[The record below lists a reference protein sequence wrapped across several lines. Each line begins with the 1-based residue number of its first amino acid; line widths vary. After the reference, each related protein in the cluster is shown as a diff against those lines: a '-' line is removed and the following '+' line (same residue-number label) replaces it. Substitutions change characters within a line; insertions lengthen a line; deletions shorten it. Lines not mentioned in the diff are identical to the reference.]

1 MSRTSPYI
9 FILNAHLNIYNAHN
23 VRGIC
28 MQDVS
33 KLSTISNFMPF
44 FKFASKVLSHMIM
57 KTH

>member
-9 FILNAHLNIYNAHN
+9 FIPNAYLLNYNAHYI
-23 VRGIC
+23 RGIC
-28 MQDVS
+28 MEDVS

-44 FKFASKVLSHMIM
+44 FKFARKVLGHMIM